1 MASPQQTPAGSHSDD
16 EALSRISTPAPRLR
30 GDDMPS
36 TPSQLPGGCPPT
48 TPLLLTDTPSP
59 PKRRRLRGKTR
70 STSSASRLRRR
81 SGIWLH
87 ASGQATT
94 TKLLIPESR
103 HGRRLIVSASPTS
116 TCRYPALVM
125 QTGSPCSNRFFIQF
139 LRPNWH
145 ILLSVRS
152 GGE

>member
-1 MASPQQTPAGSHSDD
+1 MASPQQTPAGSAADD

-36 TPSQLPGGCPPT
+36 TPSQLRGGCPPT

-59 PKRRRLRGKTR
+59 PKRRRLRGKTPVNV
-70 STSSASRLRRR
+70 SRKPAAAEIWDMVERKW
-81 SGIWLH
+81 SGHDRKTIDTKIKTWAAAH
-87 ASGQATT
+87 FVRVANKHMQISGACYADRKSLFQ
-94 TKLLIPESR
+94 S
-103 HGRRLIVSASPTS
+103 V
-116 TCRYPALVM
+116 
-125 QTGSPCSNRFFIQF
+125 FIQF